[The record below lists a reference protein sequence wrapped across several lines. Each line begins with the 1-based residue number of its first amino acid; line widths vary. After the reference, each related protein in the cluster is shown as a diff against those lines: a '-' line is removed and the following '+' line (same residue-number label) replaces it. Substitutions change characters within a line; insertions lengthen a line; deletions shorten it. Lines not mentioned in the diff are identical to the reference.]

1 MEYTDGEA
9 AVFGFGSFGSTL
21 TLATPPV
28 AVLMGMGVN
37 CPYPMRIRLTN
48 RKNRTPDLDRQTSMR
63 LRPPSWMATYMA
75 HP

>member
-1 MEYTDGEA
+1 
-9 AVFGFGSFGSTL
+9 VFGFGSFGSTL

-48 RKNRTPDLDRQTSMR
+48 RRNHTPDLDRQT
-63 LRPPSWMATYMA
+63 LTGKTAE
-75 HP
+75 